1 VPCGIVAHPGHHMGD
16 PQMLHRDY
24 AKPVEQQELSTLL
37 LEGPAFI
44 GTDLPEVITVQ
55 APLLGE
61 HTREI
66 AHRLLGLSEPDIEAL
81 IEEGVLEDP
90 PAEFK
95 LV

>member
-1 VPCGIVAHPGHHMGD
+1 MG
-16 PQMLHRDY
+16 
-24 AKPVEQQELSTLL
+24 
-37 LEGPAFI
+37 
-44 GTDLPEVITVQ
+44 Q

-66 AHRLLGLSEPDIEAL
+66 ARQRLGLSESEIEAL
-81 IEEGVLEDP
+81 IDEGVLEDP